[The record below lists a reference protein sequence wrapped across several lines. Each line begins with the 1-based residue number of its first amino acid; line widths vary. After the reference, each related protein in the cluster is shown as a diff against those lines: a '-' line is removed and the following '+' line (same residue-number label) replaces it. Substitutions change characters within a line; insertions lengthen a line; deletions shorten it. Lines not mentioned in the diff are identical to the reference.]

1 MDSPVAGIARQA
13 CKKTFTFAGCQK
25 LSGSLKVL
33 SPKRRISS
41 APARLA
47 ATRRRG
53 ISLEEICEEYGFSH
67 STAQR
72 MTEAIVATFPLANH
86 DNGEDRK
93 RRWTLADLDLD
104 KLVVSEN
111 L

>member
-1 MDSPVAGIARQA
+1 
-13 CKKTFTFAGCQK
+13 
-25 LSGSLKVL
+25 
-33 SPKRRISS
+33 
-41 APARLA
+41 
-47 ATRRRG
+47 
-53 ISLEEICEEYGFSH
+53 
-67 STAQR
+67 